1 MGKAL
6 SFQEVIL
13 RLQRF
18 WADRGCLIW
27 QPYSEKVGAGTMNP
41 ATFLRVLGPEP
52 WNVAYV
58 EPSYRPDDGRYGE
71 NPNRMQLHFQ
81 FQVILKPDPGNPQE
95 IYLESLQV
103 LGIDPRQHDIR
114 FVEDNWESPALGAWG
129 LGWEVWLDGLE
140 ITQFTYFQQAG
151 GIDLNPVAVEITYGL
166 ERIVMF
172 LQQVRSVWEIDWDGI
187 HSYGDILLRSEVEHC
202 IYNFEE
208 ADVERLRRLYNEY
221 EAEAKRCLERGLV
234 VPAHDY
240 ILRCSHTFNLL
251 DSRGTIGVAERA
263 SYFAR
268 MRDLARQAAQLYL
281 NQRQEAG
288 FPWLKGAP
296 TRQKAEAIPEPEGT
310 EDLPPY
316 ADALLEIGT
325 EELPARDLSLAVE
338 QIRELAPD
346 LLAQARLRYE
356 SLYVAGTP
364 RRLVLYIRNLA
375 SCQEEEEMVVKGPP
389 ASAAFDPEG
398 KPTRAAI
405 AFAEKQGV
413 RVEDLQIR
421 EYEDKRYVVAVVR
434 KKGEATPSVLAEL
447 FPRLISSLRFPLTMR
462 WNESGVR
469 FSRPIRWIVAL
480 FGARVVSFEYA
491 GVRSGRTT
499 RGLRPEGSPAIEIPR
514 AEDYFRAME
523 EAGIVVDL
531 EKRRE
536 EIRRQAAELASE
548 VGGLI
553 PDDPALLEEVTNLV
567 EKPTALRGSFDPAF
581 LRLPQEVLITVMKKH
596 QRYFPVLS
604 QEGKLLPYF
613 IAVRNGDTRHLD
625 IVRRGNEEVLRARFS
640 DADYFIATDLKKPLE
655 EYLPKLGGLTFQ
667 ERLGSMLDKVSRL
680 ERLVPWLC
688 RRLGLSEEESQ
699 KASRVARL
707 CKADLATQMVV
718 ELTSLQGTMGRHYAL
733 HWGEDP
739 EVAEAIF
746 EHYLPRF
753 AGDSLPRTIPG
764 TVVGIADRLDSL
776 VGLLGAGLAPTGSAD
791 PYGLRRTALGLV
803 QILVDKGISLSLRE
817 ALAEAARLLPLAIT
831 GEILQEALEFI
842 VARMRGLFQER
853 GYRPDLIEAV
863 LAERADNPYLAW
875 VTLQDLARWAQK
887 PEFPAVMTAFIRPAR
902 IVKDVPELLP
912 LRPELFTE
920 PAEHDLYRAYL
931 EAEEKRRKVNDID
944 GLFALLMPLVEPID
958 RFFYE
963 VFVMVEDREIRENRL
978 ALLQRIALL
987 PRGIADLSRVEV

>member
-1 MGKAL
+1 MGKAP

-13 RLQRF
+13 RLQKF

-95 IYLESLQV
+95 IYLESLEA
-103 LGIDPRQHDIR
+103 LGIDPAQHDIR

-172 LQQVRSVWEIDWDGI
+172 LQQVKSVWEIDWDGI
-187 HSYGDILLRSEVEHC
+187 HTYGDILLRSEVEHC

-208 ADVERLRRLYNEY
+208 ADVDRLRLLYNEY
-221 EAEAKRCLERGLV
+221 EAEAKRCLEKGLV
-234 VPAHDY
+234 IPAHDY

-281 NQRQEAG
+281 RQRQEVG
-288 FPWLKGAP
+288 FPWLAKAP
-296 TRQKAEAIPEPEGT
+296 LPEKETATAKTEAEKP
-310 EDLPPY
+310 LPPY

-325 EELPARDLSLAVE
+325 EELPASDLSSAVE
-338 QIRELAPD
+338 QLKSITPE
-346 LLAQARLRYE
+346 LLAEARLRYE
-356 SLYVAGTP
+356 NLYVSGTP
-364 RRLVLYIRNLA
+364 RRLVLYIKGLA
-375 SCQEEEEMVVKGPP
+375 SSQEEEELVIKGPP
-389 ASAAFDPEG
+389 VSAAFDQEG
-398 KPTRAAI
+398 RPTKAAI

-413 RVEDLQIR
+413 KVEELQIR
-421 EYEDKRYVVAVVR
+421 ESEGKRYLVAVIR
-434 KKGEATPSVLAEL
+434 KAGKTAPEVLAEL
-447 FPRLISSLRFPLTMR
+447 FPRLISSLRFTLSMR
-462 WNESGVR
+462 WNESGIR
-469 FSRPIRWIVAL
+469 FSRPIRWLVAL
-480 FGARVVSFEYA
+480 FGDRIVDFEYA

-499 RGLRPEGSPAIEIPR
+499 RGLRPEGSPPITLER
-514 AEDYFRAME
+514 AEDYFQAMQK
-523 EAGIVVDL
+523 AGIMVDMD
-531 EKRRE
+531 KRRE
-536 EIRRQAAELASE
+536 TIKEQAAKLASE
-548 VGGLI
+548 VNGFI

-567 EKPTALRGSFDPAF
+567 EKPTAFRGAFDPDY
-581 LRLPQEVLITVMKKH
+581 LRLPKEVLITVMKKH
-596 QRYFPVLS
+596 QRYFPVLAS
-604 QEGKLLPYF
+604 DGQLLPYF

-625 IVRRGNEEVLRARFS
+625 IVCRGNEAVLRARFA
-640 DADYFIATDLKKPLE
+640 DADYFISTDLRKPLE
-655 EYLPKLGGLTFQ
+655 EHLPKIKGLTFQ
-667 ERLGSMLDKVSRL
+667 EKLGSMLDKVKRL
-680 ERLVPWLC
+680 ENLVPWLC
-688 RRLGLSEEESQ
+688 QRLGIPEEEAR
-699 KASRVARL
+699 KAQRVAHL
-707 CKADLATQMVV
+707 CKADLATQMVI
-718 ELTSLQGTMGRHYAL
+718 ELTALQGLMGRYYAL

-753 AGDSLPRTIPG
+753 AGDALPKTVAGTI
-764 TVVGIADRLDSL
+764 VGIADRLDTIT
-776 VGLLGAGLAPTGSAD
+776 GLLGVGLAPTGSAD

-803 QILVDKGISLSLRE
+803 QILVDKGISLSLKE
-817 ALAEAARLLPLAIT
+817 ALAETARLLPLANPEGTIN
-831 GEILQEALEFI
+831 EAWEFI

-853 GYRPDLIEAV
+853 DYRADLIEAV
-863 LAERADNPYLAW
+863 LAERADDPFSAW
-875 VTLQDLARWAQK
+875 VTLKDLSLWAQK
-887 PEFPAVMTAFIRPAR
+887 PEFPTIMTAFIRPAR

-912 LRPELFTE
+912 LYPERFTE
-920 PAEHDLYRAYL
+920 PAEHNLYKAYL
-931 EAEEKRRKVNDID
+931 EAEEKRRQVNDID
-944 GLFALLMPLVEPID
+944 GLFALLAPLVEPID
-958 RFFYE
+958 RFFYD
-963 VFVMVEDREIRENRL
+963 VFVMVEDKEVRENRL

-987 PRGIADLSRVEV
+987 PKGIADLSKVEV

>member
-58 EPSYRPDDGRYGE
+58 EPSYRPADGRYAE

-95 IYLESLQV
+95 IYLESLKA
-103 LGIDPRQHDIR
+103 LGIDPALHDIR
-114 FVEDNWESPALGAWG
+114 FVEDNWESPTLGAWG

-172 LQQVRSVWEIDWDGI
+172 LQEVRSVWEIDWDGI
-187 HSYGDILLRSEVEHC
+187 HTYGDILRRSEVEHC

-234 VPAHDY
+234 IPAHDY

-251 DSRGTIGVAERA
+251 DSRGTIGIAERA

-268 MRDLARQAAQLYL
+268 MRELARQVAQLYL
-281 NQRQEAG
+281 SQRQEAG
-288 FPWLKGAP
+288 FPWLVMASSTRREEP
-296 TRQKAEAIPEPEGT
+296 TSTPEPFEN
-310 EDLPPY
+310 LPPY

-325 EELPARDLSLAVE
+325 EELPAQDLSSAVE
-338 QIRELAPD
+338 QMRTLAPEF
-346 LLAQARLRYE
+346 LARARLRYE
-356 SLYVAGTP
+356 SLYVSGTP
-364 RRLVLYIRNLA
+364 RRLVLYIKNLA
-375 SCQEEEEMVVKGPP
+375 SSQEEEELIIKGPP
-389 ASAAFDPEG
+389 ASAALDPEG
-398 KPTRAAI
+398 RPTKAAI

-421 EYEDKRYVVAVVR
+421 EYENKRYIVAVVR
-434 KKGEATPSVLAEL
+434 KAGEPAPSVLAEL
-447 FPRLISSLRFPLTMR
+447 FPRLISSLRFALTMR

-480 FGARVVSFEYA
+480 FGDRVVDFEYA

-499 RGLRPEGSPAIEIPR
+499 RGLRPEGSPPITLER
-514 AEDYFRAME
+514 AEDYLRVME
-523 EAGIVVDL
+523 ENGILVDM

-536 EIRRQAAELASE
+536 EIKKQAAKLASE
-548 VGGLI
+548 VKGTI
-553 PDDPALLEEVTNLV
+553 PDDPALLEEVANLV
-567 EKPTALRGSFDPAF
+567 EKPTAFLGTFDLAY

-596 QRYFPVLS
+596 QRYFPVISSDGQLM
-604 QEGKLLPYF
+604 PYF
-613 IAVRNGDTRHLD
+613 IGVRNGDTRHLE
-625 IVRRGNEEVLRARFS
+625 IVRRGNEAVLKARFA
-640 DADYFIATDLKKPLE
+640 DADYFFATDLKKPLE

-667 ERLGSMLDKVSRL
+667 EKLGSMLDKVARL
-680 ERLVPWLC
+680 EKLVPWLC
-688 RRLGLSEEESQ
+688 QRLGLSDEETR
-699 KASRVARL
+699 KASRATYL
-707 CKADLATQMVV
+707 CKADLATQMVI
-718 ELTSLQGTMGRHYAL
+718 ELTDLQGIIGRHYAL
-733 HWGEDP
+733 HWGEEP
-739 EVAEAIF
+739 EIAEAIF
-746 EHYLPRF
+746 DHYLPRF
-753 AGDSLPRTIPG
+753 AGDSLPRTIIG

-776 VGLLGAGLAPTGSAD
+776 VGLFGVGLAPTGSAD

-803 QILVDKGISLSLRE
+803 QILVDKGIDFSLRE
-817 ALAEAARLLPLAIT
+817 ALIKTASLFPFNFP
-831 GEILQEALEFI
+831 GETLEEIWEFI
-842 VARMRGLFQER
+842 VARMWGLFQDR
-853 GYRPDLIEAV
+853 GYRPDLIGAV
-863 LAERADNPYLAW
+863 LTERADNPYLAW
-875 VTLQDLARWAQK
+875 RTLQDLARWAQN
-887 PEFPAVMTAFIRPAR
+887 PEFPKVMTAFIRPAR
-902 IVKDVPELLP
+902 IVKDVRELLP

-920 PAEHDLYRAYL
+920 PAEHALYQAYL
-931 EAEEKRRKVNDID
+931 EAEKERQKVKDID
-944 GLFALLMPLVEPID
+944 GLFTLLRPLAEPID

-987 PRGIADLSRVEV
+987 PKGIADLSQVEV

>member
-95 IYLESLQV
+95 IYLESLKA
-103 LGIDPRQHDIR
+103 LGIDPAQHDIR

-172 LQQVRSVWEIDWDGI
+172 LQQVKSVWEIDWDGI
-187 HSYGDILLRSEVEHC
+187 HTYGDILLRSEIEHC

-208 ADVERLRRLYNEY
+208 ADVDRLRLLYNEY

-234 VPAHDY
+234 IPAHDY

-281 NQRQEAG
+281 RQRQELG
-288 FPWLKGAP
+288 FPWLIKTP
-296 TRQKAEAIPEPEGT
+296 LPVKEKAAVKTEG
-310 EDLPPY
+310 EKPLPPY

-325 EELPARDLSLAVE
+325 EELPARDLSSAVE
-338 QIRELAPD
+338 QLKSIAPE
-346 LLAQARLRYE
+346 LLAEARLRY
-356 SLYVAGTP
+356 SNLYVSGTP
-364 RRLVLYIRNLA
+364 RRLVVYIEGLA
-375 SCQEEEEMVVKGPP
+375 SSQEEEEIVIKGPP
-389 ASAAFDPEG
+389 VSAAFDQEG
-398 KPTRAAI
+398 KPTKAAI
-405 AFAEKQGV
+405 AFAERQGV
-413 RVEDLQIR
+413 RIEDLQVR
-421 EYEDKRYVVAVVR
+421 ESQGKRYLVAVVR
-434 KKGEATPSVLAEL
+434 KAGKTAPVILAEL
-447 FPRLISSLRFPLTMR
+447 FPRLISSLRFTLSMR

-469 FSRPIRWIVAL
+469 FSRPIRWLVAL
-480 FGARVVSFEYA
+480 FGDEIVDFEYA
-491 GVRSGRTT
+491 GVRSSRTT
-499 RGLRPEGSPAIEIPR
+499 FGLRPEGSPPITLER
-514 AEDYFRAME
+514 AEDYFQAMQ
-523 EAGIVVDL
+523 EAGIMVDM
-531 EKRRE
+531 EKRKE
-536 EIRRQAAELASE
+536 TIKEQASKLASE
-548 VGGLI
+548 VNGFI
-553 PDDPALLEEVTNLV
+553 PDDPALLEEVANLV
-567 EKPTALRGSFDPAF
+567 EKPTAFRGAFDPDY
-581 LRLPQEVLITVMKKH
+581 LRLPKEVLITVMEKH
-596 QRYFPVLS
+596 QRYFPVLTS
-604 QEGKLLPYF
+604 DGQLLPYF

-625 IVRRGNEEVLRARFS
+625 TVCRGNEAVLRARFA

-655 EYLPKLGGLTFQ
+655 EHLPKIKGLTFQ
-667 ERLGSMLDKVSRL
+667 EKLGSMLDKVKRL
-680 ERLVPWLC
+680 ENLAPWLC
-688 RRLGLSEEESQ
+688 QRLGIPEEERG
-699 KASRVARL
+699 KVYRVAHL

-718 ELTSLQGTMGRHYAL
+718 ELTALQGLMGRYYAL

-753 AGDSLPRTIPG
+753 SGDALPKTIAGTI
-764 TVVGIADRLDSL
+764 VGIADRLDTIT
-776 VGLLGAGLAPTGSAD
+776 GLLGVGLAPTGSAD

-803 QILVDKGISLSLRE
+803 QILVDKGINLSLKE
-817 ALAEAARLLPLAIT
+817 ALTEAARLLPLTNPEGAIR
-831 GEILQEALEFI
+831 EAWEFI

-853 GYRPDLIEAV
+853 GYRADLIEAV
-863 LAERADNPYLAW
+863 LAERADDPFLAW
-875 VTLQDLARWAQK
+875 QTLKDLSRWAQK
-887 PEFPAVMTAFIRPAR
+887 PEFPTIMTSFIRPAR

-912 LRPELFTE
+912 LYPERFTE
-920 PAEHDLYRAYL
+920 PAEHNLYRAYL
-931 EAEEKRRKVNDID
+931 EAEEKRREVNDVD
-944 GLFALLMPLVEPID
+944 GLFALLAPLVEPID
-958 RFFYE
+958 KFFYD
-963 VFVMVEDREIRENRL
+963 VFVMVEDKEVRENRL

-987 PRGIADLSRVEV
+987 PKGIADLSKVEV

>member
-58 EPSYRPDDGRYGE
+58 EPSYRPADGRYGE

-95 IYLESLQV
+95 IYLESLKA
-103 LGIDPRQHDIR
+103 LGIDPAMHDIR

-172 LQQVRSVWEIDWDGI
+172 LQQVRNVWEIDWDGV
-187 HSYGDILLRSEVEHC
+187 HTYGDILLRSEVEHC
-202 IYNFEE
+202 IYDFEE

-221 EAEAKRCLERGLV
+221 EAEAKRCLDKGLV
-234 VPAHDY
+234 IPAHDY

-263 SYFAR
+263 FYFAR
-268 MRDLARQAAQLYL
+268 MRELARQAAQLYL

-288 FPWLKGAP
+288 FPWLSKFSKQEKEEPASISEQSGA
-296 TRQKAEAIPEPEGT
+296 
-310 EDLPPY
+310 LPPY

-325 EELPARDLSLAVE
+325 EELPARDLSSALE
-338 QIRELAPD
+338 QMRAIAPE
-346 LLAQARLRYE
+346 LLARARLRYE
-356 SLYVAGTP
+356 SIYVSGTP
-364 RRLVLYIRNLA
+364 RRLVLYIKNLA
-375 SCQEEEEMVVKGPP
+375 SYQEEEELLIKGPP
-389 ASAAFDPEG
+389 ASAAFDSEG
-398 KPTRAAI
+398 KPTKAAI
-405 AFAEKQGV
+405 AFAEKHGV
-413 RVEDLQIR
+413 RVEDLQVR
-421 EYEDKRYVVAVVR
+421 DYEGKRYIVALVR
-434 KKGEATPSVLAEL
+434 KAGEPAPVVLAEL
-447 FPRLISSLRFPLTMR
+447 FPQLISSLRFTLTMR

-480 FGARVVSFEYA
+480 FGDRVIDFEYA

-499 RGLRPEGSPAIEIPR
+499 RGLRPEGSPLIKLEK
-514 AEDYFRAME
+514 AEDYFKAMD
-523 EAGIVVDL
+523 EAGIVVDVNR
-531 EKRRE
+531 RRE
-536 EIRRQAAELASE
+536 MIEEQATRLASE
-548 VGGLI
+548 VSGTI
-553 PDDPALLEEVTNLV
+553 PDDPALLEEVVNLV
-567 EKPTALRGSFDPAF
+567 EKPTAFLGTFEPYY
-581 LRLPQEVLITVMKKH
+581 LRLPQEVLITVMKRH
-596 QRYFPVLS
+596 QRYFPLIAS
-604 QEGKLLPYF
+604 DGKLLPYF
-613 IAVRNGDTRHLD
+613 IAVRNGDAKHLE
-625 IVRRGNEEVLRARFS
+625 IVRRGNEAVLRARFA
-640 DADYFIATDLKKPLE
+640 DADYFITTDLKKPLE
-655 EYLPKLGGLTFQ
+655 EYLPKLKGLTFQ
-667 ERLGSMLDKVSRL
+667 EKVGSMLEKVKRL
-680 ERLVPWLC
+680 EELVLWLC
-688 RRLGLSEEESQ
+688 QRLGLSEGETRR
-699 KASRVARL
+699 ALRVAHL
-707 CKADLATQMVV
+707 CKADLATQMVI
-718 ELTSLQGTMGRHYAL
+718 ELTDLQGIMGRHYAL

-753 AGDSLPRTIPG
+753 AGDSLPKTIPG
-764 TVVGIADRLDSL
+764 IVVGIADRLDSL
-776 VGLLGAGLAPTGSAD
+776 VGLFGAGFAPTGSAD
-791 PYGLRRTALGLV
+791 PYGLRRTALGLI
-803 QILVDKGISLSLRE
+803 QILVDKGVSLFLRE
-817 ALAEAARLLPLAIT
+817 GLARAAGLMPFPIPDET
-831 GEILQEALEFI
+831 LEETWEFV

-887 PEFPAVMTAFIRPAR
+887 PEFPTIMTAFIRPAR
-902 IVKDVPELLP
+902 IVKDVPQILP
-912 LRPELFTE
+912 LNPERFTE
-920 PAEHDLYRAYL
+920 PAEHNLYRAYL
-931 EAEEKRRKVNDID
+931 EAEERRRKVNDID
-944 GLFALLMPLVEPID
+944 GLFSLLMPLVEPID

-963 VFVMVEDREIRENRL
+963 VFVMVEEKEVRENRL

-987 PRGIADLSRVEV
+987 PKGIADLSRVEV

>member
-1 MGKAL
+1 MGRAL

-58 EPSYRPDDGRYGE
+58 EPSYRPADGRYGE

-95 IYLESLQV
+95 IYLESLKA
-103 LGIDPRQHDIR
+103 LGIDPAQHDIR

-172 LQQVRSVWEIDWDGI
+172 LQQVRSVWEIDWDGV
-187 HSYGDILLRSEVEHC
+187 HTYGDILLRSEVEHC
-202 IYNFEE
+202 IYEFEE

-221 EAEAKRCLERGLV
+221 EAEARRCLERGLV
-234 VPAHDY
+234 IPAHDY

-268 MRDLARQAAQLYL
+268 MRELARQAAQLYL

-288 FPWLKGAP
+288 FPWLGKAP
-296 TRQKAEAIPEPEGT
+296 ERKEEPPIKPEET
-310 EDLPPY
+310 AYLPPY

-325 EELPARDLSLAVE
+325 EELPARDLSSAVE
-338 QIRELAPD
+338 QLRALAPE
-346 LLAQARLRYE
+346 LLTQARLRYE

-364 RRLVLYIRNLA
+364 RRLVLYIKNLA
-375 SCQEEEEMVVKGPP
+375 SSQEEEELTIKGPP
-389 ASAAFDPEG
+389 ASVAFDPEG
-398 KPTRAAI
+398 RPTKAAV
-405 AFAEKQGV
+405 AFAERHGI
-413 RVEDLQIR
+413 RVEDLQIQ

-434 KKGEATPSVLAEL
+434 EAGKTAPAVLAEL
-447 FPRLISSLRFPLTMR
+447 FPRLISSLRFALTMR

-469 FSRPIRWIVAL
+469 FSRPIRWLVAL
-480 FGARVVSFEYA
+480 FGEKVVDFEYA

-499 RGLRPEGSPAIEIPR
+499 RGLRPEGSPLITLKK
-514 AEDYFRAME
+514 AEDYFRVME
-523 EAGIVVDL
+523 EAGIMIDVDR
-531 EKRRE
+531 RRE
-536 EIRRQAAELASE
+536 TIREQAARLASE
-548 VGGLI
+548 VNGTI
-553 PDDPALLEEVTNLV
+553 PDDPDLLEEVTNLV
-567 EKPTALRGSFDPAF
+567 EKPTAFLGTFEPTY
-581 LRLPQEVLITVMKKH
+581 LRLPQEVLVTVMKKH
-596 QRYFPVLS
+596 QRYFPILS
-604 QEGKLLPYF
+604 ADGQLLPYF
-613 IAVRNGDTRHLD
+613 VVVRNGDTRHLET
-625 IVRRGNEEVLRARFS
+625 VRRGNEAVLRARFA
-640 DADYFIATDLKKPLE
+640 DADYFITTDLKKSLE
-655 EYLPKLGGLTFQ
+655 EYLPRLRGLTFH
-667 ERLGSMLDKVSRL
+667 EKLGSMLDKVTRL
-680 ERLVPWLC
+680 ERLVSWLC
-688 RRLGLSEEESQ
+688 QRLGLSDEETR
-699 KASRVARL
+699 KASRAVHL
-707 CKADLATQMVV
+707 CKADLATQMVI
-718 ELTSLQGTMGRHYAL
+718 ELTDLQGVMGRHYAL
-733 HWGEDP
+733 RWGEDP

-753 AGDSLPRTIPG
+753 AGDALPRTVPG
-764 TVVGIADRLDSL
+764 TVVGIADRVDSL
-776 VGLLGAGLAPTGSAD
+776 VGFLGAGLAPTGSAD

-803 QILVDKGISLSLRE
+803 QILVDKGIDFSLRE
-817 ALAEAARLLPLAIT
+817 ALAEASRLLPFPIPEETLK
-831 GEILQEALEFI
+831 EAREFI

-853 GYRPDLIEAV
+853 GYRTDLIEAV

-875 VTLQDLARWAQK
+875 LTLQDLARWAQK
-887 PEFPAVMTAFIRPAR
+887 PEFPTVMTAFIRPAR

-912 LRPELFTE
+912 LHPERFTE
-920 PAEHDLYRAYL
+920 PAEHNLYRAYL

-944 GLFALLMPLVEPID
+944 GLFSLLMPLVEPID
-958 RFFYE
+958 KFFYE

-987 PRGIADLSRVEV
+987 PKGIADLSRVEV